1 MHQTALICSPLVSH
15 LVVLNLGSHI
25 YCRDKGPKS
34 YIGPWPLSEDME
46 WSEEGQIVIRGSNLK
61 SHE

>member
-1 MHQTALICSPLVSH
+1 MHQTALICSPIVSH

-34 YIGPWPLSEDME
+34 YIGPWPLSEDVE
-46 WSEEGQIVIRGSNLK
+46 WSKEG
-61 SHE
+61 

>member
-15 LVVLNLGSHI
+15 LVVLNLESHI

-34 YIGPWPLSEDME
+34 YIGSWPLSEGVE
-46 WSEEGQIVIRGSNLK
+46 
-61 SHE
+61 